1 MASDTESRETASELN
16 PNARPQPV
24 RGNLRSVDNQIESE
38 VNCGGRGKNT
48 RWRGFP
54 CGPGVKD
61 LPADPGDVGSDPLW
75 AS

>member
-1 MASDTESRETASELN
+1 MASDTKSRETASELN

-48 RWRGFP
+48 R
-54 CGPGVKD
+54 
-61 LPADPGDVGSDPLW
+61 
-75 AS
+75 

>member
-1 MASDTESRETASELN
+1 MGSDTKSRETASQLN

-24 RGNLRSVDNQIESE
+24 QGNLRSVENQIEPE

-61 LPADPGDVGSDPLW
+61 LPAGTGDVGSDPRS